1 MYKHKG
7 TKNIAPLRPGH
18 LVATSGRG
26 HNPIYLKKELIE
38 KKKNKKGKN
47 IYNYTSNTKLNT

>member
-38 KKKNKKGKN
+38 KKKIKKAK
-47 IYNYTSNTKLNT
+47 TSTTIHLTLS

>member
-7 TKNIAPLRPGH
+7 IKSIAPLRPGH

-38 KKKNKKGKN
+38 KKKIKKAK
-47 IYNYTSNTKLNT
+47 TSTTIHLTLS